1 MATENRTLPFAAVVD
16 AVEIERRFQ
25 DGKWGPIETNPHTL
39 AGWLL
44 LMRKELDEA
53 EMALIKGGTGRDAV
67 MQEIL
72 QEILQVVALGAAA
85 IEQHGVDGNPRSL

>member
-72 QEILQVVALGAAA
+72 QVVALGAAA

>member
-1 MATENRTLPFAAVVD
+1 MATENRILHFAAVVD
-16 AVEIERRFQ
+16 AIEIERHFQ
-25 DGKWGPIETNPHTL
+25 DCKWGPIETNPHTL

-53 EMALIKGGTGRDAV
+53 ELALIKGGVGRDAV
-67 MQEIL
+67 M

>member
-1 MATENRTLPFAAVVD
+1 MATENRTLPFAAVVN
-16 AVEIERRFQ
+16 AIEIERHFQ

-44 LMRKELDEA
+44 VMRKELDEA
-53 EMALIKGGTGRDAV
+53 EMALIKGGVGRDAV

-72 QEILQVVALGAAA
+72 QVIAVGCAA
-85 IEQHGVDGNPRSL
+85 IEQHGLDGNPRSL

>member
-25 DGKWGPIETNPHTL
+25 DCKWGPIEANPHTL

-72 QEILQVVALGAAA
+72 QVVALGAAA